1 MSNPNGSPQPYN
13 PNPQGP
19 QGPQGYPQY
28 GQPVPA
34 PAPEQPTQAYPAYQ
48 EPQPAQPYGQPSI
61 ETQPTQ
67 AYPAAEFNQQPA
79 GGYGMPPAVPPQ
91 NPEFGGQ
98 QGYDPQAPVPPT
110 YGNSPYGGSP
120 YGGPAPKK
128 SNTGKIVAI
137 IVAVLAVLAIAGG
150 LTWYFVFRDNGK
162 SEAKDSTTQS
172 QTKDSNKSN
181 DNNSS
186 DSNSNN
192 SDSNS
197 DSNNSDTNSD
207 SNSNSNSDSN
217 SSDDSDDSS
226 SSNTGTKMYKSV
238 ADFAKTSEV
247 QDQISSMSQSFE
259 GSGMK
264 IKVYG
269 EGDTLVYDYEVSDEL
284 GNAMGGSTS
293 SIESSLAGQESTFE
307 SIANIVQNMC
317 ETSGPARVRVWF
329 HTRSGK
335 TLLDK
340 NYTATNS

>member
-1 MSNPNGSPQPYN
+1 MEAVTQGYPYKGTSRRRGLPRSLHQHRPYAHHVAVEKGTDMSNPNGSPQPYN

-19 QGPQGYPQY
+19 QGYPQY

-34 PAPEQPTQAYPAYQ
+34 PTPEQPTQAYPAYQ
-48 EPQPAQPYGQPSI
+48 EPQPAQPYGQPSV

-128 SNTGKIVAI
+128 NNTGKIVAI

-162 SEAKDSTTQS
+162 NEAKDSTTQS
-172 QTKDSNKSN
+172 QTKDSNKSG
-181 DNNSS
+181 DSNSF

-197 DSNNSDTNSD
+197 DSN
-207 SNSNSNSDSN
+207 
-217 SSDDSDDSS
+217 SSDNSDDSS
-226 SSNTGTKMYKSV
+226 SSSTGTKMYKSV

-293 SIESSLAGQESTFE
+293 SI
-307 SIANIVQNMC
+307 
-317 ETSGPARVRVWF
+317 
-329 HTRSGK
+329 
-335 TLLDK
+335 
-340 NYTATNS
+340 